1 MINSVDLRLNVQTH
15 NKVDAERVAKAY
27 GDAVCVGVL
36 ARDFSDLNE
45 AVELVKSFQEKDVLV
60 SIGLGDGAAN
70 QWERALYIAT
80 QTLPFHLNQVFP
92 TAARAVGVLSEY
104 KAGIR
109 VNALVSPTENPKR
122 LSIGTGPLSSRN
134 SDSNLP
140 IETVLDILLDGG
152 VNSIKL
158 YPLKGTKN
166 LQSLRNV
173 AEAAALRGMTMEPTG
188 GIDLE
193 NLAEIVTICLE
204 SGSKSIMPHIYRAVK
219 DSNDRLIF
227 EKLDEAIKIL
237 RRAQG
242 QVI

>member
-15 NKVDAERVAKAY
+15 NKVDAERVAKDY

-36 ARDFSDLNE
+36 ARDFSNLSE
-45 AVELVKSFQEKDVLV
+45 ALELVKSFQEKDVLV

-70 QWERALYIAT
+70 QWERALHIAT

-92 TAARAVGVLSEY
+92 TAAHAVGVLSEY

-122 LSIGTGPLSSRN
+122 LSVGTGPLSRRN
-134 SDSNLP
+134 SDSTLP
-140 IETVLDILLDGG
+140 IETALDILLDGG

-158 YPLKGTKN
+158 YPLNGTKN
-166 LQSLRNV
+166 LESLRNV
-173 AEAAALRGMTMEPTG
+173 AEAAALRGMTIEPTG

-193 NLAEIVTICLE
+193 NLAQITTICLE
-204 SGSKSIMPHIYRAVK
+204 SGCKSIMPHVYSAVK

-227 EKLDEAIKIL
+227 EKLDVAIKIL

-242 QVI
+242 QIT